1 MGRQPSM
8 SVLVLVP
15 LLVVALLFYLSSL
28 TLEREKKGP
37 LTSQLSK
44 LYPSHERPAQHLLAY
59 QRLMAPLTFSQL
71 YPACGHITHPP
82 LPTDMTVARRS
93 MSKSQD
99 REDVHLYDMLFKDD
113 KEPGVFLEIG
123 ALDGELF
130 SNTYFYEHALGWK
143 GILVEAN
150 PANAAKLRTAPRPRS
165 AIFTLAVC
173 GIDEGFQHP
182 GNLTF
187 SKAGG
192 AVATAVDHAAP
203 GFLDNWKDTLGAE
216 RVSVPCVPL
225 QLLIDATGL
234 WDIDL
239 FSLDV
244 EGGEKFVLDTV
255 DLRKTNIRVIMI
267 EQDGWNKEKD
277 QWVRDH
283 LVSHGFQKVETTF
296 VNPHGNEIF
305 VNPRFHKIKASRPPL
320 SILC

>member
-1 MGRQPSM
+1 MGRLSNVPALTFF
-8 SVLVLVP
+8 LVA
-15 LLVVALLFYLSSL
+15 ALLFYLGSL
-28 TLEREKKGP
+28 ALARVGKWP
-37 LTSQLSK
+37 PIYRMSRVS
-44 LYPSHERPAQHLLAY
+44 PSDKDPTQHLLAY
-59 QRLMAPLTFSQL
+59 KSLMALVTFPQL
-71 YPACGHITHPP
+71 YPACGHITHPD
-82 LPTDMTVARRS
+82 LPTDITVARQS
-93 MSKSQD
+93 MSKSQNG
-99 REDVHLYDMLFKDD
+99 EDLHLYDMLFKDD
-113 KEPGVFLEIG
+113 KDSGVFLEIG
-123 ALDGELF
+123 ALDGELY

-143 GILVEAN
+143 GILIEAN
-150 PANAAKLRTAPRPRS
+150 PENAAKLRKAPRPRS

-173 GIDEGFQHP
+173 EIDEGFQHP

-192 AVATAVDHAAP
+192 PVATAVDHAAP

-216 RVSVPCVPL
+216 RVTVPCMPL

-244 EGGEKFVLDTV
+244 EGGERFVLETV
-255 DLRKTNIRVIMI
+255 DLRKTNIRVIMV
-267 EQDGWNKEKD
+267 EQDGWDKEKD

-305 VNPRFHKIKASRPPL
+305 VNPRFNEIKAGRPPL
-320 SILC
+320 PIQC